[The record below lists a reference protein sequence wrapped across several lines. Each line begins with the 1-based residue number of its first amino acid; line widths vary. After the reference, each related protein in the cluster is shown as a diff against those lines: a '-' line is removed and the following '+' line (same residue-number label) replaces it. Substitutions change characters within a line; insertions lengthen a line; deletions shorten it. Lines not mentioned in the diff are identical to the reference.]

1 MQKTFKD
8 GNIVV
13 FSRNSI
19 LDSIRLHKYFWPH
32 CVKLPLPTTHYGYKK
47 DFDLC
52 ALTFWA
58 KYSSLEGLVCKL
70 MAWK

>member
-32 CVKLPLPTTHYGYKK
+32 CAKLPQPTTHYGYKK